1 MTSFPGS
8 PKLLK
13 CGIVL
18 IDPATAR
25 CSHRFAAIQSGIAE
39 PHSSA
44 ERAKAEKRSEALWQ
58 IDRKGQVRFELFNL
72 IGATCVLPS
81 E

>member
-18 IDPATAR
+18 IDFATA
-25 CSHRFAAIQSGIAE
+25 
-39 PHSSA
+39 
-44 ERAKAEKRSEALWQ
+44 
-58 IDRKGQVRFELFNL
+58 QVPPINFMQ
-72 IGATCVLPS
+72 
-81 E
+81 